1 MFVNRLLNRGPT
13 PLIEQMV
20 KFTEKRARLLGQDI
34 TNLSTPN
41 YVNQDLSLDRF
52 QQLLAQQAEERDRP
66 VQNGEQANNEQ
77 PMADISTKIESPSNN
92 ILFHDRNNRSVE
104 QLMSDQAQN
113 AMLHNMM
120 IELLRRQFSQLQEA
134 LREKVS

>member
-66 VQNGEQANNEQ
+66 VQNGELANNEQ

>member
-20 KFTEKRARLLGQDI
+20 KFTEKRARLLGEDI
-34 TNLSTPN
+34 SNLSTPN
-41 YVNQDLSLDRF
+41 YVNKDLSLDRF
-52 QQLLAQQAEERDRP
+52 QQLLSKAAEERDRA
-66 VQNGEQANNEQ
+66 VQNGELAHNEQ
-77 PMADISTKIESPSNN
+77 PVADVATKVETPSSN

-120 IELLRRQFSQLQEA
+120 IELLRRQFSQIQEA

>member
-1 MFVNRLLNRGPT
+1 MFVNRLLNNGSL
-13 PLIEQMV
+13 PLVEQMV
-20 KFTEKRARLLGQDI
+20 KFTEHRQGLLNADVA
-34 TNLSTPN
+34 NLTTPN
-41 YVNQDLSLDRF
+41 YQNQDLSLDTF
-52 QQLLAQQAEERDRP
+52 QSLLSQQVQRRDQQAPAERA
-66 VQNGEQANNEQ
+66 ANDNQ
-77 PMADISTKIESPSNN
+77 IGDATPAIENPASN

-120 IELLRRQFSQLQEA
+120 IELLRKQFSQIQEA